1 MDERYFTIEEIATR
15 FKVTRQTV
23 QNWLREGKLDSVKL
37 GRSRR
42 ILESSVDRM
51 LKEGSTVRREGRNTA
66 AHIASESTND

>member
-42 ILESSVDRM
+42 ILGSSVDKM
-51 LKEGSTVRREGRNTA
+51 LVEGSTVRREGRNTP
-66 AHIASESTND
+66 AHISSKESE

>member
-37 GRSRR
+37 GRARR

-51 LKEGSTVRREGRNTA
+51 LKEGSTVRREGRNTP
-66 AHIASESTND
+66 AHISESTNE